1 VIQETF
7 MRVLSAIRGGQIRQP
22 DRLGA
27 FVNSVSKN
35 VLIEHQRS
43 YLRDQHQ
50 NIALDSVDVPDGE
63 DLEGKMLQEER
74 QKAVH
79 EVLNKV
85 SARDREILLMY
96 YSHEHKQALEERQ
109 KLARDLG
116 LPLQHLRVLVQ
127 RTRQQVVKALE
138 MRESI
143 RQKEKA

>member
-1 VIQETF
+1 